1 VFLANRIDS
10 PDEVTESQNQ
20 NANTGELHGA
30 RKVRLEFR
38 DVSGKHGR
46 ESEGTEALCKCD
58 LYYTC

>member
-1 VFLANRIDS
+1 
-10 PDEVTESQNQ
+10 
-20 NANTGELHGA
+20 LHGA

-38 DVSGKHGR
+38 NVSGKHGR